1 MTVGGTA
8 SLGGGQE
15 VFHNGAFVP
24 AAEVRLGPSLQAL
37 QYGTGVFEGIRSY
50 ADGSGTANLYRAH
63 DHFTRMIASAR
74 ILRIAIAQS
83 ADELVEI
90 TAELLQRNGHTGDS
104 YVRPLAYKTALEPGT
119 PFGVRLQGV
128 TSSLS
133 IVTLPMGSYVTKE
146 GIACGV
152 SSWRRIP
159 DSSLPA
165 RAKITGAYANNALAA
180 DEATQAGY
188 DDAIF
193 LNQAGHVAEAT
204 TANVFLVRSGRVITP
219 HPESDILEGITRD
232 SAISLL
238 RRDKHIEVE
247 QRTVLRSE
255 LCTADEIFLTGTGCE
270 IVPVT
275 ALDGRPVGAGAPG
288 PLTKA
293 LMIAYDQSVRGQNSR
308 ARTWLTRVSAL
319 TLMPSRSKS

>member
-1 MTVGGTA
+1 MSAGRTA
-8 SLGGGQE
+8 APASGQW
-15 VFHNGAFVP
+15 VFHNGDFVP
-24 AAEVRLGPSLQAL
+24 AADVRLGPSLQAL

-50 ADGSGTANLYRAH
+50 AAGPDTAHLYRAR

-74 ILRIAIAQS
+74 ILRIAIDRS

-90 TAELLQRNGHTGDS
+90 TTELLRRNGHTGDA
-104 YVRPLAYKTALEPGT
+104 YVRPLAYKTALEPGV

-128 TSSLS
+128 SSSLTMVS
-133 IVTLPMGSYVTKE
+133 LPMGSYVPKG
-146 GIACGV
+146 GITCGV

-165 RAKITGAYANNALAA
+165 RAKITGAYANNALAT

-193 LNQAGHVAEAT
+193 LNQAGHVAEAS
-204 TANVFLVRSGRVITP
+204 TANLFLVRDGRVATP
-219 HPESDILEGITRD
+219 AQDSDILEGITRD
-232 SAISLL
+232 SVISLL
-238 RRDKHIEVE
+238 RRDEDIEVE

-270 IVPVT
+270 IVPVV

-288 PLTKA
+288 PVTKTV
-293 LMIAYDQSVRGQNSR
+293 MRAYEQSVRGR
-308 ARTWLTRVSAL
+308 EIRDHGWLTQVHEAPVHL
-319 TLMPSRSKS
+319 